1 MGKTADRYCEGA
13 LKASG
18 SLVTKRFQV
27 SSFFGTNEQ
36 KTLKMFT
43 KIAKIPPNL

>member
-18 SLVTKRFQV
+18 SLVTNGTN
-27 SSFFGTNEQ
+27 GTNEQ